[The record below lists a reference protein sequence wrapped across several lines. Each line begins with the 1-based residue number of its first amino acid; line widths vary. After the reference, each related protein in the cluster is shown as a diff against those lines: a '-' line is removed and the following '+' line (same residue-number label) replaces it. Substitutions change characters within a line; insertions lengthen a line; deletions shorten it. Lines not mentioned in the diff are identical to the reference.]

1 MSQVVCSLCSCRLD
15 WDKVDPDALLC
26 EACGH
31 SLDDDHVAAAS
42 AVSPVELDEKAHAL
56 PIFIGRKVI

>member
-26 EACGH
+26 DCGH
-31 SLDDDHVAAAS
+31 SLDDDHVAASTAAS
-42 AVSPVELDEKAHAL
+42 PSELDGKSPAL
-56 PIFIGRKVI
+56 PIYVGRKVI